1 MKKCLELTSEIKEKG
16 KRTQSY
22 LDLWLYDREYIR
34 FQYFNTIIIIKR
46 PPYPDLDSHRSKII
60 SSKTG
65 FELVG
70 QFSGS

>member
-1 MKKCLELTSEIKEKG
+1 MKKYLELTSEINEKG

-22 LDLWLYDREYIR
+22 LDFWLYDREYIR

-46 PPYPDLDSHRSKII
+46 PRYPDTRRSKII

>member
-1 MKKCLELTSEIKEKG
+1 MKKYLELTSEIKEKG
-16 KRTQSY
+16 RRTQSY
-22 LDLWLYDREYIR
+22 LDLWLSDREYIR

-46 PPYPDLDSHRSKII
+46 PPYPDTHRSKII

-65 FELVG
+65 FGLLG

>member
-1 MKKCLELTSEIKEKG
+1 MKKYLELTSEIKEKG

-22 LDLWLYDREYIR
+22 LDLWLYDREHIH
-34 FQYFNTIIIIKR
+34 FQHFNTIKR